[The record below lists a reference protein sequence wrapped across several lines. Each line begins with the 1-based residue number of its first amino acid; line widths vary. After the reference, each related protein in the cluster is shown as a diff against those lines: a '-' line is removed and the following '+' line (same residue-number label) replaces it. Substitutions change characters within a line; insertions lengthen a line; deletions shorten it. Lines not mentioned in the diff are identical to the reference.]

1 MADLKHFGKE
11 AGSGM
16 VVVSLFLDTL
26 FLMCDISES
35 RLLSMKCTYMEL
47 YVVGNVTL
55 QTRDTI
61 VDFKYLRVISVK
73 VLRKIVGEHKTQI
86 GCYFWGETKADGVIY
101 EEDH

>member
-1 MADLKHFGKE
+1 
-11 AGSGM
+11 
-16 VVVSLFLDTL
+16 
-26 FLMCDISES
+26 
-35 RLLSMKCTYMEL
+35 MKCTYMEL